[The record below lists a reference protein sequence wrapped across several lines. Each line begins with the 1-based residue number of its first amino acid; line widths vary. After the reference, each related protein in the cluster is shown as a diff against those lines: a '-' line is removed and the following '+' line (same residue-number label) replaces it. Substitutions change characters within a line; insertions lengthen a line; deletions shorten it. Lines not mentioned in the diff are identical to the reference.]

1 MTAPTSKRAM
11 RQLSV
16 REKIDAVQRVHEGE
30 SKASVARQIGVPEST
45 LRGWCKNE
53 MKLKTMD
60 KSGCSQSPS
69 PSPPLEKRPRV
80 DGGSDNDFD
89 DSVWFWIRNQQ
100 KHEESQRVINNNNH
114 HQSSWFWKW
123 YKEVGVQQQPSA
135 FALLHNPDE
144 PLPLV
149 KRKLIRYT
157 NIAGAQFEGAVMGES
172 VIYKRREWVLSF
184 LFGAS
189 GRAAFPQAP
198 PRNSPLVITTCNV
211 GKSTWHF

>member
-149 KRKLIRYT
+149 KRKKT
-157 NIAGAQFEGAVMGES
+157 KPSGGPGAVWG
-172 VIYKRREWVLSF
+172 RR
-184 LFGAS
+184 GADRVTNVRVS
-189 GRAAFPQAP
+189 AGRLAVVKIRGSQAARPALTSISPSLAP
-198 PRNSPLVITTCNV
+198 
-211 GKSTWHF
+211 